1 MRTLRAC
8 LFDEPLPR
16 VLAMGDLWD
25 APVSA
30 TTPREVVDSLTA
42 HMLVERHALDAKAA
56 LTEDAR
62 AALEAV
68 LNAGGKMPLA
78 AFERRFGNIRPMGPG
93 KLERERPW
101 QAPANAAESL
111 WYHGF
116 IFRAFDNPP
125 GTPTEMAFVPN
136 DLRALLTPAE
146 PEVTFD
152 DRRQARDAHDDASA
166 VMRHSS
172 LLDDVTTILCHIQNG
187 EVKVRAN
194 GDWDAGARRSLLLML
209 RNNDEAR
216 LALLLH
222 LIETLGWTRVSE
234 GRLRLISQP
243 VTQWLQSRHDAQRDL
258 LFNAWLD
265 DAQWNDLAHVPGL
278 SLQMTHT
285 WSNNPVRE
293 RKSIVAT
300 WRDGEWGKGNKESS
314 SITQVSFP
322 IPHATLDAFVA
333 HVKAT
338 NPDFARPDGR
348 YDTWHVRD
356 EASGEFLHGFE
367 HWDQVEGALIR
378 HVIAQ
383 PMQWLSFDA
392 PANAVSSDKPFALS
406 NDGRVNIAG
415 VLRFERF
422 QLARVA
428 DWLETAG
435 EQFAYLITARSLARA
450 REQGIR
456 AQRVLEF
463 LEQSNGQPA
472 PAALAKAISRWSER
486 GVEARMESLVILKT
500 QEGAMMETLLKI
512 NEIRR
517 AVVDR
522 FAPNC
527 ISIRQRDAEA
537 VRSAI
542 VNAGVMVDLL

>member
-8 LFDEPLPR
+8 LTDEPLPR
-16 VLAMGDLWD
+16 VIAMGDLWD

-30 TTPREVVDSLTA
+30 TTPREVIDSLAA
-42 HMLVERHALDAKAA
+42 HMLVERHTLDAKAS
-56 LTEDAR
+56 LPEEAR

-101 QAPANAAESL
+101 QAPANIAETL

-116 IFRAFDNPP
+116 IFRAFDKAP

-152 DRRQARDAHDDASA
+152 NKRQKTDESSGESSVLRP
-166 VMRHSS
+166 SS

-187 EVKVRAN
+187 DVKVRAN
-194 GDWDAGARRSLLLML
+194 GDWDAGSRKALLHML
-209 RNNDEAR
+209 RNSNEER

-222 LIETLGWTRVSE
+222 LIEKLGWTRVSE
-234 GRLRLISQP
+234 GRLRLIPQP

-258 LFNAWLD
+258 LLNAWLD
-265 DAQWNDLAHVPGL
+265 DTEWNDLAHVPGI
-278 SLQMTHT
+278 SLQMTHV

-293 RKSIVAT
+293 RKAIVET
-300 WRDGEWGKGNKESS
+300 WRNEEWGMGSAESS
-314 SITQVSFP
+314 SIPHFPFP
-322 IPHATLDAFVA
+322 IPHSTLDAFVA
-333 HVKAT
+333 HVKTT

-356 EASGEFLHGFE
+356 EASGDFLHGFE
-367 HWDQVEGALIR
+367 HWDHVEGALIR
-378 HVIAQ
+378 HVIER
-383 PMQWLSFDA
+383 PLHWLSFDA
-392 PANAVSSDKPFALS
+392 PASTTPPDKSFALS
-406 NDGRVNIAG
+406 NDGRVAIAG

-428 DWLETAG
+428 DWLETSG
-435 EQFAYLITARSLARA
+435 EQFTYLITARSLARA

-456 AQRVLEF
+456 SQRVLEF
-463 LEQSNGQPA
+463 LEQSSGQPA
-472 PAALAKAISRWSER
+472 LEALAKAISRWSER
-486 GVEARMESLVILKT
+486 GVEARMEPLVILKT
-500 QEGAMMETLLKI
+500 QDGAMMEALLKV

-527 ISIRQRDAEA
+527 ISVRQRDAEA

-542 VNAGVMVDLL
+542 VNAGVMVDML

>member
-8 LFDEPLPR
+8 LLDEPLPR
-16 VLAMGDLWD
+16 VIAMGDLWD
-25 APVSA
+25 APMSA
-30 TTPREVVDSLTA
+30 TTPREVVNSLTA
-42 HMLVERHALDAKAA
+42 HMLIERHALDAKAA
-56 LTEDAR
+56 LPEEAR
-62 AALEAV
+62 AALDAV

-78 AFERRFGNIRPMGPG
+78 AFERRFGSIRPMGPG

-101 QAPANAAESL
+101 LAPANPAETL

-116 IFRAFDNPP
+116 IFRAFDK
-125 GTPTEMAFVPN
+125 TPSTPVEMAFVPN
-136 DLRALLTPAE
+136 DLRALITLAE
-146 PEVTFD
+146 PEVTFND
-152 DRRQARDAHDDASA
+152 DRPRVSDKRDASSA
-166 VMRHSS
+166 MRHST

-194 GDWDAGARRSLLLML
+194 GDWDAASRKALLPML
-209 RNNDEAR
+209 RNADEGR

-222 LIETLGWTRVSE
+222 LIEKVGWTRASE
-234 GRLRLISQP
+234 GRLRLIPQP
-243 VTQWLQSRHDAQRDL
+243 VTQWLQGRPDAQRDL
-258 LFNAWLD
+258 LFNTWLD
-265 DAQWNDLAHVPGL
+265 DAEWNDLAHVPSL
-278 SLQMTHT
+278 SLQMTHA

-293 RKSIVAT
+293 RKMIVEMWNNFELGILNAEF
-300 WRDGEWGKGNKESS
+300 DEINSKFKIPNSKLESF
-314 SITQVSFP
+314 I
-322 IPHATLDAFVA
+322 A
-333 HVKAT
+333 HVKST

-356 EASGEFLHGFE
+356 EASGVFLHGFE

-378 HVIAQ
+378 HVIAR
-383 PMQWLSFDA
+383 PLAWLSFEP
-392 PANAVSSDKPFALS
+392 PAQTPTPDKPFALS
-406 NDGRVNIAG
+406 NDDRVVIAG
-415 VLRFERF
+415 VLRLERF
-422 QLARVA
+422 QLSRVA
-428 DWLETAG
+428 DWVETKG

-463 LEQSNGQPA
+463 LEQSSGQPA

-486 GVEARMESLVILKT
+486 GVEARMETLVILKT
-500 QEGAMMETLLKI
+500 QDSAMMEALLKI
-512 NEIRR
+512 NDVRR

-527 ISIRQRDAEA
+527 ISIRPRDAEV

-542 VNAGVMVDLL
+542 VNAGVMADWSA

>member
-8 LFDEPLPR
+8 LLDEPLPR
-16 VLAMGDLWD
+16 VIAMGDLWD
-25 APVSA
+25 APANA
-30 TTPREVVDSLTA
+30 TTPREVVDSLAA
-42 HMLVERHALDAKAA
+42 HMLIERHALDAKAA
-56 LTEDAR
+56 LQDEAR

-78 AFERRFGNIRPMGPG
+78 GLERRFGSIRPMGPG

-101 QAPANAAESL
+101 LAPANPAETL

-116 IFRAFDNPP
+116 IFRAFDKAP
-125 GTPTEMAFVPN
+125 GAPVEMAFVPN

-152 DRRQARDAHDDASA
+152 DKRQKADDASDA
-166 VMRHSS
+166 SSIIRHST
-172 LLDDVTTILCHIQNG
+172 LLDDVTTMLCHIQNG

-194 GDWDAGARRSLLLML
+194 GDWDAGARKSLLPML
-209 RNNDEAR
+209 RNSDDER
-216 LALLLH
+216 FALLLH
-222 LIETLGWTRVSE
+222 LIEKLGWTRVSE
-234 GRLRLISQP
+234 GRLRLIPQP
-243 VTQWLQSRHDAQRDL
+243 VTQWLQSRPDAQRDL
-258 LFNAWLD
+258 LFNTWLD
-265 DAQWNDLAHVPGL
+265 DTEWNDLAHVPGI

-285 WSNNPVRE
+285 WSNNLVRE
-293 RKSIVAT
+293 RRAIVEMWNNFELGILNA
-300 WRDGEWGKGNKESS
+300 ELHSS
-314 SITQVSFP
+314 HSKFKIQNSK
-322 IPHATLDAFVA
+322 LEAFIA
-333 HVKAT
+333 HVKTT
-338 NPDFARPDGR
+338 NPDFARTDGR

-356 EASGEFLHGFE
+356 EANGEFLHGFE

-378 HVIAQ
+378 YVVEQ
-383 PMQWLSFDA
+383 PLTWLSFDA
-392 PANAVSSDKPFALS
+392 PAQTPSTEKPFALS
-406 NDGRVNIAG
+406 NDGRVVIAG

-428 DWLETAG
+428 DWVETSG
-435 EQFAYLITARSLARA
+435 EQFTYLITARSLARA

-463 LEQSNGQPA
+463 LEQSSSQPA
-472 PAALAKAISRWSER
+472 PAALAKAIARWSER
-486 GVEARMESLVILKT
+486 GVETRMEPLMIVKT
-500 QEGAMMETLLKI
+500 QDGAMMEALLKI

-527 ISIRQRDAEA
+527 ISVRQRDAEA